1 MPRISGTDLKQNML
15 IMDDRNEIAHIKPH
29 ALVVAFPTI
38 GNLNPMLDMVANLLS
53 AGFAVT
59 FVYSTYLKSYV
70 QLRYEVMG
78 FRQHEEETTQGSR
91 DFCMVEV
98 SDCMPGT
105 KARPT
110 ASAFQKSVDSIEGGV
125 RQLLTQMNRPVTCI
139 IANTLLSGM
148 QDVANE
154 FGIPKVDFWTSSA
167 AAFLIYL
174 HIPLLISKGYIP
186 SQGDKSDLSE
196 DNSLITCIP
205 GLPPLRC
212 KGDIAQE
219 LLVEDLSDE
228 FFQLLLRPFLRVQE
242 SHCVLANTFHELEQ
256 NAIESMNKIERLSF
270 VPIGPLVG
278 CNKKQLRTE
287 GEKDD
292 CLHWLDKHAPA
303 SVIYISFGTFVV
315 LHPHAIRRLALG
327 IEASQH
333 PFLWVI
339 RHDCPD
345 VPSNSLLPEGFCSG
359 TDERGLVVQWAPQLD
374 VLAHPS
380 IGGFLS
386 HCGWNS
392 TLESIFTGVPILG
405 LPFSLEQP
413 TNLKLIV
420 SEWKIGMA
428 LEGERE
434 DNMVESLVIEKGI
447 RALLQG
453 REGQEVRERARR
465 LRDAARAAG
474 KRNGVYGGGDAHS
487 DSNMAAFIADMKRR
501 ASAHT
506 RTQNTN

>member
-278 CNKKQLRTE
+278 CKKKRLRTE
-287 GEKDD
+287 REKDD

-327 IEASQH
+327 IQASQH

-345 VPSNSLLPEGFCSG
+345 VSINGLLPEGFCSG
-359 TDERGLVVQWAPQLD
+359 TEERGLVVQWAPQLD

-392 TLESIFTGVPILG
+392 TLESICTGVPILG

-434 DNMVESLVIEKGI
+434 DNMVESRVIEEGI

-453 REGQEVRERARR
+453 REGQEVRERART
-465 LRDAARAAG
+465 LRDAAWAAG

-501 ASAHT
+501 AAAHT
-506 RTQNTN
+506 HTQ